1 MQEWN
6 KSRQTKWRTY
16 FSIYHPD
23 DGCAQAHAGYETHM
37 QMILVQYCAR
47 ARHDEQGGDVR
58 ISSPYQR
65 ILRPDEGYQQAAT
78 IVKRYAK
85 IYNNYN

>member
-1 MQEWN
+1 MEQKQAN
-6 KSRQTKWRTY
+6 KMALTY

-23 DGCAQAHAGYETHM
+23 NGCAQAHAGYETHM

-47 ARHDEQGGDVR
+47 ARHDEHGGDVR

-65 ILRPDEGYQQAAT
+65 IFRADESYQQAAT